1 MATEAST
8 STSTTVVA
16 SSAGGSRVPDP
27 SVSAASTLDV
37 QSVVRAVLGEVLPS
51 LGTTSG
57 QRPTQGGKWYGCK
70 ACIILP
76 DNWDDWGNPP
86 T

>member
-37 QSVVRAVLGEVLPS
+37 QSVIRAVLGEGVAGL
-51 LGTTSG
+51 
-57 QRPTQGGKWYGCK
+57 KGCK
-70 ACIILP
+70 VILSFEKVTMSDVSP
-76 DNWDDWGNPP
+76 ASCLRANARLIHSC
-86 T
+86 